1 MLDFNDDL
9 SSGLAARLQ
18 NYLRWASDDPT
29 LRVVDL
35 IDPPVRGHSNET
47 LFFSL
52 HHGVVDEAPE
62 QLVLKLTALT
72 SPPHTIPVASQ
83 CRLLTA
89 LGARTDVPV
98 PTPRWCEPSPDV
110 LGVPFFV
117 MERVPGRVAPSYPP
131 MHAEGWVAELPE
143 AERGVV
149 WRRGVEAMA
158 AVHRLDPR
166 DLELDFLGETGSTA
180 RGFRAAL
187 AQYSAQH
194 EQWAGGNRNPVID
207 SALEWLGTQH
217 IRDRQ
222 SRLCWGDARIGNLM
236 FEGDTVSAVL
246 DWEMA
251 FLGSPESDLAWWLWA
266 DRFQSTGLG
275 VERLSGIPSHDE
287 TIDLYQEISG
297 IEVADRDVHDVFA
310 SVRAAVINLE
320 LERMSRARAG
330 RPPVAPGRD
339 RVSRG
344 LADQL
349 LDLGAIS
356 SSDHRTFSGG

>member
-9 SSGLAARLQ
+9 SNGLAARLQ
-18 NYLRWASDDPT
+18 KYLRWASGDPA
-29 LRVVDL
+29 LSVADL
-35 IDPPVRGHSNET
+35 TEPPVRGQSNET
-47 LFFSL
+47 LFFRL
-52 HHGVVDEAPE
+52 RRGELDEAPE
-62 QLVLKLTALT
+62 RLVLKLTAVT
-72 SPPHTIPVASQ
+72 PPPHTIPVASQ
-83 CRLLTA
+83 CRLLTV
-89 LGARTDVPV
+89 LGDRTDVPV
-98 PTPRWCEPSPDV
+98 PTLRWCEPSPDV

-117 MERVPGRVAPSYPP
+117 MELVPGRAAPSWPP
-131 MHAEGWVAELPE
+131 MHSQGWIAELPE
-143 AERGVV
+143 ADRGVI

-158 AVHRLDPR
+158 AVHRLDTR
-166 DLELDFLGETGSTA
+166 DLELDFLGDNGTTDRA
-180 RGFRAAL
+180 FHAAL

-194 EQWAGGNRNPVID
+194 DLWAGGNRNPVID

-217 IRDRQ
+217 IRDRH
-222 SRLCWGDARIGNLM
+222 SRLCWGDARLGNLM

-266 DRFQSTGLG
+266 DRFQSAGLD
-275 VERLSGIPSHDE
+275 VERLSGIPSYDE

-297 IEVADRDVHDVFA
+297 IEVADLDVHDVFA

-320 LERMSRARAG
+320 IERLSRARAG
-330 RPPVAPGRD
+330 RQSVVPGRD

-349 LDLGAIS
+349 LDRGAIS
-356 SSDHRTFSGG
+356 SSEHRAFSGG

>member
-9 SSGLAARLQ
+9 SNGLAARLQ
-18 NYLRWASDDPT
+18 NYLQWVSDDPA
-29 LRVVDL
+29 LNVVDL

-52 HHGVVDEAPE
+52 HRGERDEAPE
-62 QLVLKLTALT
+62 RLVLKLTAVT
-72 SPPHTIPVASQ
+72 PPPHTIPVASQ
-83 CRLLTA
+83 CRLLTV
-89 LGARTDVPV
+89 LGDRTDIPV
-98 PTPRWCEPSPDV
+98 PTLRWCEPSPDV

-117 MERVPGRVAPSYPP
+117 MELVPGRVAPSYPP
-131 MHAEGWVAELPE
+131 MHAHGWIADLP
-143 AERGVV
+143 APDRAVI

-158 AVHRLDPR
+158 AVHRLDVS
-166 DLELDFLGETGSTA
+166 DLELDYLGESGSTDLA
-180 RGFRAAL
+180 FQTAL
-187 AQYSAQH
+187 AQYAAQH
-194 EQWAGGNRNPVID
+194 ELWAEGNRNPVID

-222 SRLCWGDARIGNLM
+222 TRLCWGDARLGNLI

-275 VERLSGIPSHDE
+275 VERLSGIPSREE

-297 IEVADRDVHDVFA
+297 IEAADLDVHDIFA
-310 SVRAAVINLE
+310 SMRAAVINLE
-320 LERMSRARAG
+320 LERLSRARAG
-330 RPPVAPGRD
+330 RQPVVPGRD

-349 LDLGAIS
+349 RERGAIS
-356 SSDHRTFSGG
+356 SSEHRRFSGG